1 MSDGDQ
7 LPPFDDPKYREA
19 LEGDLT
25 DEQARELL
33 AALDFIL
40 RGFVDL
46 GFGVDALQL
55 AIPELAKFS
64 ESPEGFTDFSGAVD
78 SKDVRMEGYI
88 ETFNNAAG
96 NPPQKD

>member
-1 MSDGDQ
+1 MTDETN

-19 LEGDLT
+19 LDGDLT

-55 AIPELAKFS
+55 AIPELAKFC
-64 ESPEGFTDFSGAVD
+64 ESPEGLTDFSGTED

-88 ETFNNAAG
+88 ETFNSAAH
-96 NPPQKD
+96 NLPQKD